1 MPTLHQLRI
10 FVHVARH
17 LNVTRA
23 AEDLRISQPS
33 VSRQLK
39 KLEAR
44 LQAKLFQKNN
54 TGVELTHPGK
64 CCLAHAEAIL
74 LEIQRLD
81 EDIAGKALQA
91 NKILSVGGTQS
102 ACALLLPTA
111 LAEFEKAHPTVEV
124 RLKSGGRHLIEEM
137 VIRSDVDIALVTGGG
152 VSSPALAFEPFRQQE
167 LVFFV
172 SRHHPAAAANH
183 LKPAQ
188 IEEIPIIIRESTNG
202 RGTAEEF
209 LAQLRKRQ
217 LSPHVALRCDSPE
230 SVKAAVQKNFGM
242 GILYR
247 DLLKSEIKE
256 GKFKILRLNGMRF
269 LRPSF
274 IIYRA
279 DKILSPV
286 AAEFLTLLEARKHKR
301 Q

>member
-1 MPTLHQLRI
+1 MPTLQQLRI

-44 LQAKLFQKNN
+44 FRSKLFRKNN
-54 TGVELTHPGK
+54 TGVELTPSGK
-64 CCLAHAEAIL
+64 CCLAHAEAVL
-74 LEIQRLD
+74 LEIQRLEQD
-81 EDIAGKALQA
+81 LVDVKLQA
-91 NKILSVGGTQS
+91 NRALVVGGTQS

-111 LAEFEKAHPTVEV
+111 LAEFEKTHPTIEV

-137 VIRSDVDIALVTGGG
+137 VIRSEVDIALVTGG

-188 IEEIPIIIRESTNG
+188 IEQIPIIIRESTNG

-217 LSPHVALRCDSPE
+217 LNPHVALRCDSPE
-230 SVKAAVQKNFGM
+230 SVKAAVQKSFGM
-242 GILYR
+242 GLLYR

-279 DKILSPV
+279 DKTLSPV
-286 AAEFLTLLEARKHKR
+286 AAEFLTLLEAWKRKR

>member
-39 KLEAR
+39 KLETR
-44 LQAKLFQKNN
+44 LQAKLFRKNN

-64 CCLAHAEAIL
+64 CCLVHAEAIL
-74 LEIQRLD
+74 LEIRRLD

-91 NKILSVGGTQS
+91 NKILSIGGTQS
-102 ACALLLPTA
+102 ACALLLPTV
-111 LAEFEKAHPTVEV
+111 LAEFEKTHPTAEV

-137 VIRSDVDIALVTGGG
+137 VVRSDVDIALVTGG
-152 VSSPALAFEPFRQQE
+152 VSSPDLGFEPFRQQE

-172 SRHHPAAAANH
+172 SRNHPAAAANH

-188 IEEIPIIIRESTNG
+188 IEQIPIIMRESTDG
-202 RGTAEEF
+202 RGTAEQF
-209 LAQLRKRQ
+209 LDQLRKRR
-217 LSPHVALRCDSPE
+217 LNPYVALRCDSPE
-230 SVKAAVQKNFGM
+230 SVKAAVQQSLGM

-256 GKFKILRLNGMRF
+256 GKFKILKLNGLRF
-269 LRPSF
+269 LRTSF

-279 DKILSPV
+279 GKTLSPA
-286 AAEFLTLLEARKHKR
+286 AAEFLTLLRAWKRKR